1 MTIHDSR
8 MCPSSV
14 HTMRRIASR
23 ARARTD
29 ERHCARDSLARRRG
43 DAWGERDRARPAS
56 SSSTEASET
65 RERVVPFGEDLFARG
80 GERRRRTDRRG
91 IGRMTPDEARARAER
106 AVCAMVS
113 SSATFAA
120 MAWTT
125 QRLGLVLGVGCYA
138 PLAGGAASAASVG
151 AASACAGAVARGV
164 TRAREGNGDKRRQ
177 RGGRRSRAGTIWTP
191 FGELDEDEATRDVGV
206 GVATFAALA
215 RGNLGRILP
224 SDVSR
229 VGANAKRSVAARGS
243 DYASEKQ
250 KRTLQ
255 RWFTRDGC
263 HHCGSTRGKVIGDH
277 MPPNK
282 MAFGSG
288 ARAAANRRASTL
300 RRAFNFIRGVPL
312 QRFYPQC
319 ESCSALQSVA
329 VRSGAVRL
337 VTHSVGVRY
346 AVIAGA
352 VVGAATLHYDDVK
365 ARVDDVV
372 DRARRVLRD

>member
-1 MTIHDSR
+1 
-8 MCPSSV
+8 
-14 HTMRRIASR
+14 
-23 ARARTD
+23 
-29 ERHCARDSLARRRG
+29 
-43 DAWGERDRARPAS
+43 
-56 SSSTEASET
+56 
-65 RERVVPFGEDLFARG
+65 
-80 GERRRRTDRRG
+80 
-91 IGRMTPDEARARAER
+91 MTPDEARARAER

-138 PLAGGAASAASVG
+138 PLAGGVASAASVG

-372 DRARRVLRD
+372 DRARRVLRE

>member
-1 MTIHDSR
+1 MRTRDANDTVRTTGSR
-8 MCPSSV
+8 D
-14 HTMRRIASR
+14 
-23 ARARTD
+23 D
-29 ERHCARDSLARRRG
+29 EVEG
-43 DAWGERDRARPAS
+43 DVEGDEG
-56 SSSTEASET
+56 T
-65 RERVVPFGEDLFARG
+65 
-80 GERRRRTDRRG
+80 RRRRRRRRPRRANVLFGGFYLIDLNEVVDRQTRDRTG
-91 IGRMTPDEARARAER
+91 RIGRMTPDEARARAER

-164 TRAREGNGDKRRQ
+164 TRAREGKGDTRRR
-177 RGGRRSRAGTIWTP
+177 RGGRRARGGTIWTP